1 MGSYALDCFKHCT
14 FGNTKNI
21 IMQVAFISEC
31 STFYKIITNSLME
44 KYPLLSFVHYTHPDI
59 LLETK
64 QPNFSHFILKLT
76 DRESFDLKIRKI
88 KNNNPN
94 STTIGLI
101 INREFKTLQSIVSS
115 FDYIFNDAEIEEKL
129 NIYFQQQLATKTD
142 LKAES
147 VKLKIEKNKK
157 KYIQLNSKL
166 SLCLVLIADN
176 KTAKEIADV
185 LSKSQRTIEKYTTFL
200 REHFNVERKVDLIK
214 IVKEISAN

>member
-1 MGSYALDCFKHCT
+1 ML
-14 FGNTKNI
+14 
-21 IMQVAFISEC
+21 VAFISEC
-31 STFYKIITNSLME
+31 STFYKIITNSLTE
-44 KYPLLSFVHYTHPDI
+44 KYPLLSFVHYAHPDI
-59 LLETK
+59 FLETK

-101 INREFKTLQSIVSS
+101 INREFKTLQSVVSS

-142 LKAES
+142 LKVES

-200 REHFNVERKVDLIK
+200 REYFNVERKIDLIK